1 MISDV
6 LGVSLRFPLESE
18 SAALGAAFQAG
29 SAVSGLSIAEYINR
43 QKIQIEDVIVTPST
57 NKATTEMYQK
67 AYQRYIEFSR
77 KLFAT
82 ASELEYQY
90 PVVVLNKLKSLA
102 SNFDLICRDILLEFD
117 APPPV
122 EDLFQRVTNGDIMI
136 IIIS

>member
-82 ASELEYQY
+82 ASL
-90 PVVVLNKLKSLA
+90 
-102 SNFDLICRDILLEFD
+102 
-117 APPPV
+117 
-122 EDLFQRVTNGDIMI
+122 
-136 IIIS
+136 